1 MRKYVLS
8 IVLIG
13 LFIGCNPENEHP
25 VPDVP
30 VYIEPP
36 IFIYDAEYNN
46 LLNPYGMVTIQNQGY
61 MGNGIVVVN
70 IGNNEFKAYD
80 ATCCYEIKQ
89 GCIVSADSNSISL
102 VKCNC
107 CGSKYEV
114 TFGAVNTGPSA
125 YPLKTYKTAFD
136 GEYLRIYN

>member
-8 IVLIG
+8 IILAVL
-13 LFIGCNPENEHP
+13 FVGCDSKNEHP
-25 VPDVP
+25 VPNVP

-46 LLNPYGMVTIQNQGY
+46 LLNPYGIVIVPNQGF
-61 MGNGIVVVN
+61 MGNGIIIVN

-80 ATCCYEIKQ
+80 ATCCYEVQQ
-89 GCIVSADSNSISL
+89 GCVVSADSNSNVL

-114 TFGAVNTGPSA
+114 TFGAVNVGPA
-125 YPLKTYKTAFD
+125 TYPLKTYKTSFD
-136 GEYLRIYN
+136 GEYLRVYN